1 MHLFL
6 VGLFIGLLIGLA
18 GMVATWLFKNK
29 AAAAA
34 QTELN
39 RLRNAADSV
48 VKNAS
53 QRIGNS

>member
-1 MHLFL
+1 MHLFF
-6 VGLFIGLLIGLA
+6 VGLLIGLLIGLA

-39 RLRNAADSV
+39 RLRNLGDSAFKAAGQ
-48 VKNAS
+48 K
-53 QRIGNS
+53 IGNS